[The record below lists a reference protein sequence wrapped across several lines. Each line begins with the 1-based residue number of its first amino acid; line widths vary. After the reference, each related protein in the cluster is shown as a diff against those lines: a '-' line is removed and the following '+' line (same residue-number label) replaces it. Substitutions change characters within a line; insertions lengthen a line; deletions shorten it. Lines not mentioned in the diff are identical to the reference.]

1 MNNLYAR
8 KCIST
13 FCKAEGFVRRTEI
26 EHTRHNTI
34 VEYTTVWSNSN
45 YGPVKV
51 KVVAGIRAMFFRK
64 KSRPF
69 SFRWLFYSISNK
81 NNWHYTKLLSSSHVK
96 QRSASSLNLKHII
109 IKLLSFR
116 LIIYLVAEDFAKK
129 EKISSLGGT
138 SCRNLLSYFEERNI
152 YLPWININDK

>member
-13 FCKAEGFVRRTEI
+13 FCKAEGFVRQTEI

-34 VEYTTVWSNSN
+34 VEYATVWSNSN

-51 KVVAGIRAMFFRK
+51 KVVAGIRAIFFRK

-69 SFRWLFYSISNK
+69 SFRWPFYSISDK
-81 NNWHYTKLLSSSHVK
+81 NNWHYTKFVSSSRVK
-96 QRSASSLNLKHII
+96 QRSVSSLNLKHII
-109 IKLLSFR
+109 IKLKTCYCILSTD
-116 LIIYLVAEDFAKK
+116 YL
-129 EKISSLGGT
+129 L
-138 SCRNLLSYFEERNI
+138 SCRRFCQERKDIVSRSLNFLL
-152 YLPWININDK
+152 L